1 MKKSFLI
8 LATLA
13 TVMMTACTTDGAG
26 EYLTE
31 TLTPPAEPQTVTL
44 TFSPYETE
52 AMTRGAATRAAQS
65 VSDYCTRL
73 DVWIREGDAEVTA
86 VHQTKDDDG
95 FGTLTLTL
103 DRRKTYTLYA
113 VAHRSAEATTLSD
126 GIARWK
132 DEKVTHTFY
141 CTETFT
147 PAEATSLNC
156 LMQRIVG
163 QFRLDITDDV
173 PAGVKTM
180 RFTIPQTAT
189 RYNIVTGENTNV
201 IDRTTD
207 IAYGGTSALFSLYL
221 LADGDAPIPF
231 DITVAALDQDG
242 NTLQQRTFSQVPIQN
257 GYQTTYRGQFFTDSG
272 IAASFTVDDWQAFDV
287 TEF

>member
-13 TVMMTACTTDGAG
+13 TVMMTACTSDGAG
-26 EYLTE
+26 EYLTVE
-31 TLTPPAEPQTVTL
+31 TAPADPQQVVL
-44 TFSPYETE
+44 TFSPYETA

-65 VSDYCTRL
+65 VADLAQRL
-73 DVWIREGDAEVTA
+73 DIWLYEDGTEVTA

-113 VAHRSAEATTLSD
+113 LAHRSTEATTLED

-132 DEKVTHTFY
+132 NDKVTHTFY

-163 QFRLDITDDV
+163 QFRLDITDDI
-173 PAGVKTM
+173 PEGMASI

-207 IAYGGTSALFSLYL
+207 ITYGGTSALFSLYL
-221 LADGDAPIPF
+221 LADGDAPTQF
-231 DITVAALDQDG
+231 DITVTALDQDG
-242 NTLQQRTFSQVPIQN
+242 NTLQQRTFADVSIQN
-257 GYQTTYRGQFFTDSG
+257 GYQTTYRGQFFTEAG
-272 IAASFTVDDWQAFDV
+272 ITASFTVADWQSFDTV
-287 TEF
+287 EF

>member
-8 LATLA
+8 LAMTA
-13 TVMMTACTTDGAG
+13 TVMMTACTNGGAD
-26 EYLTE
+26 ECLTAE
-31 TLTPPAEPQTVTL
+31 MTPPADPQQVTF

-65 VSDYCTRL
+65 VADIAQRL
-73 DVWIREGDAEVTA
+73 DVWIREGDAEVAA
-86 VHQTKDDDG
+86 VHQAKGDDG

-113 VAHRSAEATTLSD
+113 IAHRSAEATTLED
-126 GIARWK
+126 GIVRWK
-132 DEKVTHTFY
+132 DEKVTHTFFFAQ
-141 CTETFT
+141 TFT
-147 PAEATSLNC
+147 PSETTALDC
-156 LMQRIVG
+156 LMKRIVG
-163 QFRLDITDDV
+163 QFQLDITDDI
-173 PAGVKTM
+173 PAAVKTM
-180 RFTIPQTAT
+180 RFSIPQAAT
-189 RYNIVTGENTNV
+189 RYNIVTQENANV

-207 IAYGGTSALFSLYL
+207 IAYGGTSATFNLYL
-221 LADGDAPIPF
+221 LAQDDDTTPF
-231 DITVAALDQDG
+231 DITVTAIDQDG

-257 GYQTTYRGQFFTDSG
+257 GYQTTYQGQFFTDSG

>member
-8 LATLA
+8 LATMA
-13 TVMMTACTTDGAG
+13 TVMMTACSTDDAG
-26 EYLTE
+26 ECLTV
-31 TLTPPAEPQTVTL
+31 TLTPPAEPQQVTL
-44 TFSPYETE
+44 TFSPYQTE
-52 AMTRGAATRAAQS
+52 AMTRAATSVADFAQ
-65 VSDYCTRL
+65 RL
-73 DVWIREGDAEVTA
+73 DVWIYEGDTEVA
-86 VHQTKDDDG
+86 DIHQTKDDAG

-113 VAHRSAEATTLSD
+113 LAHRSTEATTLEG

-141 CTETFT
+141 YRETFS
-147 PAEATSLNC
+147 PSDKTSLAC

-173 PAGVKTM
+173 PDVVKTM

-189 RYNIVTGENTNV
+189 RYNIVTGENTNTT
-201 IDRTTD
+201 DRTTD
-207 IAYGGTSALFSLYL
+207 ITYGGTSALFSLYL
-221 LADGDAPIPF
+221 LAADDAPTPF
-231 DITVAALDQDG
+231 DITVTALDQDG
-242 NTLQQRTFSQVPIQN
+242 QTVQQRTFSQVPIQN
-257 GYQTTYRGQFFTDSG
+257 GYQTTYRGNFFTD
-272 IAASFTVDDWQAFDV
+272 AAITATFTAADWQAFDV